1 MEFYVTT
8 ASNHPKGAGYWL
20 VKASTINKAR
30 EAVHNA
36 LDGKWCFICTSLDD
50 VHELDRKYHGTISGE

>member
-1 MEFYVTT
+1 MEFYVTA

-20 VKASTINKAR
+20 VKASTITKAK
-30 EAVHNA
+30 EAANNV
-36 LDGKWCFICTSLDD
+36 LDGKWCFLYTSLDD